1 MSAHLETVLES
12 TFGIKPMQPHL
23 EITEENMTALE
34 AFVATHSEPIVMVNL
49 MQLATRT
56 RH

>member
-1 MSAHLETVLES
+1 M
-12 TFGIKPMQPHL
+12 KPHL